1 MNQLKDLL
9 YKVNITAASGDMG
22 VAVEG
27 IAFDSRK
34 VKTGYL
40 FVAVKGT
47 QVDGHQFIEE
57 AILRGAIAIVCHQ
70 LPDVLSSNVSYV
82 TVKNSGKALAII
94 AANFYDNPSTKLK
107 LIGITGTNG
116 KTTVA
121 TLLYK
126 LFMSMGYATGMLGT
140 VENKIGELVI
150 PSTHTTPDP
159 MQLNEL
165 LIKMVAAGC
174 SHCFMEVSS
183 HAIDQG
189 RIEGLVFAGGVFTN
203 ISHDHLDYHHTF
215 EEYIKAKKRFFDEL
229 PADAFALTNADDKRG
244 MVMLQNTRATKKTF
258 AIKRAAD
265 FKAKVITNSIEGLEL
280 EIDNRNVWFKMIG
293 EFNAYNLLTV
303 YATAV
308 LLNEDA
314 QDSLTWLSA
323 LRGAP
328 GRFELVM
335 PGSRFTAI
343 VDYSHTPDALKNALE
358 TISQLRT
365 GQEQVITVIGCGG
378 DRDKL
383 KRPLMAAIAC
393 KYSDKA
399 IFTSDNPRS
408 EDPMEI
414 IRDMQK
420 GVGISEGRKTLII
433 ADREEALKTACML
446 AQEKDIVLVAGKGHE
461 TYQEIMGVKHPFDDK
476 EVLERMLKLFA
487 N

>member
-1 MNQLKDLL
+1 MNELKDLL
-9 YKVNITAASGDMG
+9 YKANITSACGDMTL
-22 VAVEG
+22 VVNG

-34 VKTGYL
+34 VKAGYL

-47 QVDGHQFIEE
+47 QVDGHHFINE
-57 AILRGAIAIVCHQ
+57 AIHAGAVAIVCDK
-70 LPDVLSSNVSYV
+70 LPDTLSPEVTYV
-82 TVKNSGKALAII
+82 TVKNSAKALGIV
-94 AANFYDNPSTKLK
+94 AANFYDNPSAKLR
-107 LIGITGTNG
+107 LVGVTGTNG
-116 KTTVA
+116 KTTVV
-121 TLLYK
+121 TLLHK
-126 LFMSMGYATGMLGT
+126 LYLSMGHSAGMLST
-140 VENKIGELVI
+140 VENKIGELVF

-159 MQLNEL
+159 IQINEL
-165 LIKMVAAGC
+165 LAKMVSANC

-183 HAIDQG
+183 HAVDQG
-189 RIEGLVFAGGVFTN
+189 RIEGLVFVGGVFTN

-215 EEYIKAKKRFFDEL
+215 ESYIRAKKRFFDEL
-229 PADAFALTNADDKRG
+229 PSGAFVLTNADDKRG
-244 MVMLQNTRATKKTF
+244 MVMLQNTRASKKTF
-258 AIKRAAD
+258 AIKKAAD

-280 EIDNRNVWFKMIG
+280 EIGNRNVWFKLIG

-303 YATAV
+303 YAVAV
-308 LLNEDA
+308 LLGDDEEEV
-314 QDSLTWLSA
+314 LMRLSA
-323 LRGAP
+323 LKGAP
-328 GRFELVM
+328 GRFELIL

-358 TISQLRT
+358 TIGQLRT

-414 IRDMQK
+414 IKDMQK
-420 GVGISEGRKTLII
+420 GVGASERRKTLII
-433 ADREEALKTACML
+433 ADREEALKTACMM
-446 AQEKDIVLVAGKGHE
+446 AQERDIVLVAGKGHE
-461 TYQEIMGVKHPFDDK
+461 TYQEIKGVKHPFDDRV
-476 EVLERMLKLFA
+476 VLERMLKMFA

>member
-1 MNQLKDLL
+1 MNLLKDIL
-9 YKVNITAASGDMG
+9 YKVNITATSGVMS
-22 VAVEG
+22 VKVEG
-27 IAFDSRK
+27 IAFDSRG
-34 VKTGYL
+34 VKPGYL
-40 FVAVKGT
+40 FVAIKGT
-47 QVDGHQFIEE
+47 RADGHQFIDE
-57 AILRGAIAIVCHQ
+57 AIHKGAAAVVCHQ
-70 LPDVLSSNVSYV
+70 LPAVLAAHVSYV
-82 TVKNSGKALAII
+82 TVKHAGRALSVMAS
-94 AANFYDNPSTKLK
+94 NFYGNPSARLK
-107 LIGITGTNG
+107 LVGITGTNG

-121 TLLYK
+121 TLLHK
-126 LFMSMGYATGMLGT
+126 LFNGLGYTTGMIGT
-140 VENKIGELVI
+140 VGNKIGESEF

-159 MQLNEL
+159 IQLNEL
-165 LIKMVAAGC
+165 LVKMVSAGC

-189 RIEGLVFAGGVFTN
+189 RTDGLTFAGGVFTN

-215 EEYIKAKKRFFDEL
+215 EEYIKTKKRFFDEL
-229 PADAFALTNADDKRG
+229 PSHAFALTNADDKRG
-244 MVMLQNTRATKKTF
+244 MVMLQNTKAVKKTF

-265 FKAKVITNSIEGLEL
+265 FKAKVISNMIEGLEL

-303 YATAV
+303 YAVAV
-308 LLNEDA
+308 LLGEDA
-314 QDSLTWLSA
+314 QDSLTRLSA

-328 GRFELVM
+328 GRFELVL

-343 VDYSHTPDALKNALE
+343 VDYSHTPDALKNVLE

-365 GQEQVITVIGCGG
+365 GEEQVITVVGCGG

-414 IRDMQK
+414 IKDMQK
-420 GVGISEGRKTLII
+420 GVGVSEARKTLVI
-433 ADREEALKTACML
+433 ADREEALKTACMM
-446 AQEKDIVLVAGKGHE
+446 ARERDIVLVAGKGHE
-461 TYQEIMGVKHPFDDK
+461 TYQEIKGVKHPFDDK
-476 EVLERMLKLFA
+476 EVLERMLKLLA